1 MLCQTYWYPLYAFV
15 RRQGYDAEEA
25 KDLTQEFFLRFLR
38 GNYLKKVK
46 PSLGRFR
53 SYLLAAIKHFLAN
66 EWDRASAKK
75 RGGGQVPLSLDFQDA
90 EGRYRSEPSHQ
101 LTPEKIFQKRWALTL
116 LESVL
121 KRLRE
126 EYAQSGKERLFD
138 CLKQYLIAENGRVS
152 YREVAQRLNMSEAAV
167 KVAVP
172 RLRKRYRRLL
182 RLEIAQ
188 TVADPSEI
196 EDEIKEL
203 FAALQ

>member
-138 CLKQYLIAENGRVS
+138 YLKQYLIAENGRVS
-152 YREVAQRLNMSEAAV
+152 YREVAQRLDMSEAAV
-167 KVAVP
+167 KVAVH